1 MAEKAEENTRLSVTV
16 KYKDVKGKGY
26 DMPWVVFHGTVDTIR
41 RDIVQFFGFEDV
53 EVKNEDGTD
62 LPLHALVLNANTY
75 AHQLQGVTQ
84 TLGAT
89 VTAVQTGVKSGGWSE
104 EKPTAWDQATPQEAA
119 GAAQTAAQPEGS
131 VYPYQDL
138 EDALRAATDAYTL
151 RRIWANNREGFADQ
165 KWGERLKA
173 AYKETGKSLAN

>member
-53 EVKNEDGTD
+53 EVKNGDGTD

-89 VTAVQTGVKSGGWSE
+89 VTAVQTGAKSGGWSE
-104 EKPTAWDQATPQEAA
+104 EKPTAWDQATPQEAT
-119 GAAQTAAQPEGS
+119 GATQTAAQPEGD
-131 VYPYQDL
+131 VYPYQDI
-138 EDALRAATDAYTL
+138 EDALRAATDTL
-151 RRIWANNREGFADQ
+151 ALQLTWATSREEFADE
-165 KWGERLKA
+165 KWGERLRV
-173 AYKETGKSLAN
+173 AYRETGKRLAS

>member
-1 MAEKAEENTRLSVTV
+1 MAEKADENARLSVTV

-89 VTAVQTGVKSGGWSE
+89 VTAGS
-104 EKPTAWDQATPQEAA
+104 
-119 GAAQTAAQPEGS
+119 GAAFSTAS
-131 VYPYQDL
+131 TRY
-138 EDALRAATDAYTL
+138 
-151 RRIWANNREGFADQ
+151 
-165 KWGERLKA
+165 
-173 AYKETGKSLAN
+173 S